1 MGWLKNLM
9 PWRCTP
15 VLPTVYEDSLSYME
29 MICKL
34 TKAMDNLS
42 DHLSIFESTIIDQL
56 GQLSDRIDQLDPAGE
71 SNAVLYTAQSL
82 TESQKTQARA
92 NIGAISAAEIP
103 AGGDDNTYVLELGEI
118 VPNGE
123 DVTFSAETRAALLA
137 AFTAGKDII
146 CRFNPTSWEGIT
158 QYGGT
163 MSLPLTSAPANS
175 QFNFSGVVA
184 PYPFTQ
190 ASGLYDTTKTWFATV
205 GVVGTTAGLTTIKS
219 SAIAAPATS
228 QAISTTVAEGDII
241 PLSGNWQLCIPV
253 NTAVSGSL
261 SITFVD
267 GNNDD
272 ITTISLS
279 PASGRHYFA
288 RAIKG
293 YYSADYYTGGEPKA
307 NFVYN
312 GLDVSLPDIAG
323 FKVPSGSADF
333 TYYIG

>member
-82 TESQKTQARA
+82 TDSQKTQARA

-103 AGGDDNTYVLELGEI
+103 TGGDDNTYVLELGDI
-118 VPNGE
+118 VPGGD
-123 DVTFSAETRAALLA
+123 DVAISTETRAALDA
-137 AFTAGKDII
+137 AFAAGKDII
-146 CRFNPTSWEGIT
+146 CRFNPTSWEGFT
-158 QYGGT
+158 QYAGT
-163 MSLPLTSAPANS
+163 MMLPLTSAPANS

-190 ASGLYDTTKTWFATV
+190 GSGLYDTGKTWFATV
-205 GVVGTTAGLTTIKS
+205 GLVGTSASLTAIK
-219 SAIAAPATS
+219 ITDVKHPATAAQTATS
-228 QAISTTVAEGDII
+228 ADGVI
-241 PLSGNWQLCIPV
+241 PLSGKWAIMFPTTSASVTL
-253 NTAVSGSL
+253 A
-261 SITFVD
+261 FVD
-267 GNNDD
+267 SSGNNVVPTSVSTATSTVFNKYFEYAVGG
-272 ITTISLS
+272 IKF
-279 PASGRHYFA
+279 ASVLRSQSSSF
-288 RAIKG
+288 
-293 YYSADYYTGGEPKA
+293 
-307 NFVYN
+307 
-312 GLDVSLPDIAG
+312 GLDYAPLTSDDAVIVG
-323 FKVPSGSADF
+323 FKLTTAD
-333 TYYIG
+333 TSVQYYLG

>member
-56 GQLSDRIDQLDPAGE
+56 GQLSDRIDQLDPAAE

-92 NIGAISAAEIP
+92 NIGAISAAETP

-118 VPNGE
+118 VPNG
-123 DVTFSAETRAALLA
+123 DSVTISAETRAALVA

-146 CRFNPTSWEGIT
+146 CRFSPTSWEGFT
-158 QYGGT
+158 QYAGT
-163 MSLPLTSAPANS
+163 MALPLTSAPANS

-190 ASGLYDTTKTWFATV
+190 GSGLYDTTKTWFATV

-219 SAIAAPATS
+219 SAISTPATS
-228 QAISTTVAEGDII
+228 QATSTSVASGGVI

-253 NTAVSGSL
+253 SSTVSSNLSL
-261 SITFVD
+261 TFVD
-267 GNNDD
+267 SNNDD
-272 ITTISLS
+272 ITTISFS
-279 PASGRHYFA
+279 SAQGRHYFA

-293 YYSADYYTGGEPKA
+293 YYSASYYADSDPKGTFA
-307 NFVYN
+307 YN

-323 FKVPSGSADF
+323 FKVPSGAADF
-333 TYYIG
+333 AYYIG